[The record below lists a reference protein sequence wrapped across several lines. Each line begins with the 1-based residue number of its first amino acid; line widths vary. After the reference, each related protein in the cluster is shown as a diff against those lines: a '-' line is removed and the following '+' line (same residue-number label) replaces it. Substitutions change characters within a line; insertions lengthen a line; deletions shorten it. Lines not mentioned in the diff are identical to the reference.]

1 MPASTELCPNT
12 QCWTQNGSWVPS
24 QAGPGLITCDLKPGC
39 LSVTCGSTSVS
50 AVLSYDLFD
59 EQNVGTNKDDI
70 KAALQ
75 AGDRVLKF
83 DGCNSAGYTLS
94 YGASGIDVSFD
105 LGSACLTANYN
116 ANDNTLSYSFSA
128 SLDDEF
134 STHAGNSANPKL
146 EFHIDTDITGTC
158 VYDLDITL
166 ESDQF
171 WVNQEDVEAIEEGT
185 GQFNDLFQCEFSSGG
200 QVLSNTNI
208 VNMGDQIDGKVIS
221 TTNIPGLKYQL
232 TGLTV
237 SQPSINKSFDV
248 FNNANTVGASFPT
261 PLETLTGT
269 DYGFSWTSFGFQG
282 EFDQNQLQVQCLVSL
297 EYYGSG
303 SGK

>member
-12 QCWTQNGSWVPS
+12 QCWTQNGNWVAS
-24 QAGPGLITCDLKPGC
+24 QAAAGLITCEVKPNC
-39 LSVTCGSTSVS
+39 LAVTCGSTSVS

-59 EQNVGTNKDDI
+59 EQNVGTYKDDI
-70 KAALQ
+70 KAALEN
-75 AGDRVLKF
+75 GDRELKF
-83 DGCNSAGYTLS
+83 AGCNSAGYTLS
-94 YGASGIDVSFD
+94 YGNDGVNVSFD
-105 LGSACLTANYN
+105 LGSACLTADYDAN
-116 ANDNTLSYSFSA
+116 ANTLSYSFSA
-128 SLDDEF
+128 SLDDIN
-134 STHAGNSANPKL
+134 SNHAGNQANPQL

-171 WVNQEDVEAIEEGT
+171 WVNQEDVEAAEEGT
-185 GQFNDLFQCEFSSGG
+185 GQFNDLFECEFSSGG
-200 QVLSNTNI
+200 QVLSDDNI
-208 VNMGDQIDGKVIS
+208 VNMGDQIDGKVKS
-221 TTNIPGLKYQL
+221 TTNIPGLKYKL

-261 PLETLTGT
+261 PLDTLTGN
-269 DYGFSWTSFGFQG
+269 DYTFHWTSFGFQG

-297 EYYGSG
+297 EYYGN
-303 SGK
+303 